1 MSSASL
7 SQTESDRRVQT
18 NILLEL
24 VRASVLERVPAIPND
39 VSIDWD
45 KLMDLSQEQGL
56 IAWVW
61 DGVCKLPPEQQ
72 PPRQYRINWG
82 LSAQE
87 IWDRY
92 ELQKSVLQ
100 EIVAICKNNQV
111 KLMLLKG
118 LALSDL
124 FPNPHSRPSG
134 DIDIYLFGDFEKG
147 NKLFSSGPCP
157 ETELHTS
164 FEYRGVE
171 IENHKIFVY
180 NNSKVKGM
188 VGEYLLDHT
197 NDVVLS
203 SQGYYTFS
211 PLPNLVY
218 LLMHALNHVKY
229 SSEATIFSLKH
240 IIDLGMFVR
249 HNRAGLPPDRVF
261 KIMKQLRLDKSFEL
275 IIYLSEWLLN
285 DVLNEYHRNYIKI
298 NDLKKIKGL
307 FENYGFSIPLPHHTS
322 LIKQSICIWY
332 RYRLL
337 RPISKYI
344 PHNSQDGLFSVSL
357 GIQRSSLAHH
367 LFCVPDGVSV
377 RVSLRERHSKQ
388 KGLLFKH

>member
-1 MSSASL
+1 MTDIL
-7 SQTESDRRVQT
+7 HNNIYSDQK
-18 NILLEL
+18 ILTKVMYEL
-24 VRASVLERVPAIPND
+24 VRAAVLDKVPAIPND

-100 EIVAICKNNQV
+100 EIVSICKNNQV
-111 KLMLLKG
+111 RLMLLKG

-134 DIDIYLFGDFEKG
+134 DIDIYLFVDFEKG
-147 NKLFSSGPCP
+147 NKLFSSGQCP

-203 SQGYYTFS
+203 PHGYYTFA

-218 LLMHALNHVKY
+218 LLMHALNHVNY
-229 SSEATIFSLKH
+229 ASEDTFFSLKH
-240 IIDLGMFVR
+240 ILDLGMFVR
-249 HNRAGLPPDRVF
+249 CNRLKLPPDEVF
-261 KIMKQLRLDKSFEL
+261 ETMKRLHLSKSFEL

-285 DVLNEYHRNYIKI
+285 DELKEYHHNYIKI
-298 NDLKKIKGL
+298 NDLKKIKRL
-307 FENYGFSIPLPHHTS
+307 FENYGLSSPLLHHTS
-322 LIKQSICIWY
+322 LLKQSISIWN
-332 RYRLL
+332 RYCVL

-344 PHNSQDGLFSVSL
+344 PKK
-357 GIQRSSLAHH
+357 
-367 LFCVPDGVSV
+367 P
-377 RVSLRERHSKQ
+377 Q
-388 KGLLFKH
+388 KGLFQLSLQFQESVLVRHMFKIPDGDSIRNNIKVKFFDQKG

>member
-1 MSSASL
+1 MSGVSL

-24 VRASVLERVPAIPND
+24 VRASVLQRMPAIPND

-100 EIVAICKNNQV
+100 EIVAICKNNHMR
-111 KLMLLKG
+111 LMLLKG

-134 DIDIYLFGDFEKG
+134 DIDIYLFEDFEKG
-147 NKLFSSGPCP
+147 NKLFSSGQCP

-203 SQGYYTFS
+203 PHGYYTFA

-218 LLMHALNHVKY
+218 LLMHALNHVNY
-229 SSEATIFSLKH
+229 ASEDTIFSLKH
-240 IIDLGMFVR
+240 ILDLGLFVR
-249 HNRAGLPPDRVF
+249 QNRSELPPDRVL
-261 KIMKQLRLDKSFEL
+261 KTIKELRLAKSFEL
-275 IIYLSEWLLN
+275 IVYLSEWLLG
-285 DVLNEYHRNYIKI
+285 DELKEYHCNIIKVK
-298 NDLKKIKGL
+298 DLCQIRVL
-307 FENYGFSIPLPHHTS
+307 FENLGLSIPLPHHTT
-322 LIKQSICIWY
+322 LLKQSIGIWG
-332 RYRLL
+332 RYREL
-337 RPISKYI
+337 RPVSKYI
-344 PHNSQDGLFSVSL
+344 PKKPKNGLL
-357 GIQRSSLAHH
+357 
-367 LFCVPDGVSV
+367 
-377 RVSLRERHSKQ
+377 RVSLHEQKLSIIRHVFTIPDEGSKKANLKERFFNK
-388 KGLLFKH
+388 KG